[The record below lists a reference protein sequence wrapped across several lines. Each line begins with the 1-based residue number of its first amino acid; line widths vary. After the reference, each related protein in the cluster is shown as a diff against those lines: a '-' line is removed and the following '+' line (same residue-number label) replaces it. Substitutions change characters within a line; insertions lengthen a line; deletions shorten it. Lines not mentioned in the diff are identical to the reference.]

1 MRAHRPIFTLICA
14 FALSTFTSIGCTRS
28 HPDPNTIVMLI
39 ESSPAN
45 LDPRI
50 GTDAFSERIDE
61 LLFDSLV
68 RKDEHFVLHPWVA
81 QSWDIPNPL
90 TYIFHLRHGVRFHDG
105 RPVTAKDVKWSIDS
119 MMNGTVISS
128 NSATHQHVA
137 TIDAR
142 DCYSLVLHMKEPD
155 SGLLGNLSAGALGSD
170 PSGGDSR
177 VNLH

>member
-1 MRAHRPIFTLICA
+1 MLVTARLQSMPFPNAQE
-14 FALSTFTSIGCTRS
+14 LSPVGRTSWLCFLLVVLLSSLSCGHSR
-28 HPDPNTIVMLI
+28 PDPHTIVMLI

-81 QSWDIPNPL
+81 ESWEVPNPL
-90 TYIFHLRHGVRFHDG
+90 KYVFHLRRDVHFHDG
-105 RPVTAKDVKWSIDS
+105 RPVTAKDVKWSLDS

-128 NSATHQHVA
+128 KSATYQHIGS
-137 TIDAR
+137 IDAP
-142 DCYSLVLHMKEPD
+142 DDYTVIFHLKDPD
-155 SGLLGNLSAGALGSD
+155 SGLL
-170 PSGGDSR
+170 
-177 VNLH
+177 